1 MPIYIKSAKEI
12 DGIRNAGRIVAMTL
26 NYIKDYLKPNITLAE
41 IERLCAEF
49 ILKHN
54 AQPAFKGYR
63 GFPAAVCIS
72 INNEVVH
79 GIPDNRKIVAGDIVK
94 IDVGVYKNNFYAD
107 GAKTYPVGKINDDVK
122 KLIAVT
128 EQALSAGIDQA
139 RVGNRLGDI
148 SFAIQQTVEKNGFSV
163 VRELSGHGVGIEL
176 HEEPYV
182 PNYGNPNQGIA
193 LKKGMTLAIE
203 PMVNMGTYEVY
214 TLKNNWTVVTKDG
227 KPSAHF
233 EHTIAITDN
242 EPEILTKSENDD

>member
-12 DGIRNAGRIVAMTL
+12 DGIRIAGRIVAMTL
-26 NYIKDYLKPNITLAE
+26 NYIKDYLKPDITLAE

-163 VRELSGHGVGIEL
+163 
-176 HEEPYV
+176 
-182 PNYGNPNQGIA
+182 
-193 LKKGMTLAIE
+193 
-203 PMVNMGTYEVY
+203 
-214 TLKNNWTVVTKDG
+214 
-227 KPSAHF
+227 
-233 EHTIAITDN
+233 
-242 EPEILTKSENDD
+242 

>member
-1 MPIYIKSAKEI
+1 
-12 DGIRNAGRIVAMTL
+12 
-26 NYIKDYLKPNITLAE
+26 
-41 IERLCAEF
+41 
-49 ILKHN
+49 
-54 AQPAFKGYR
+54 
-63 GFPAAVCIS
+63 
-72 INNEVVH
+72 
-79 GIPDNRKIVAGDIVK
+79 
-94 IDVGVYKNNFYAD
+94 
-107 GAKTYPVGKINDDVK
+107 GKINDDVK

-176 HEEPYV
+176 HEEPFV